1 LKEQLQAAYE
11 LQEELEARAGNA
23 GKGSDTAVLK
33 VKRVFFLGRF
43 LVSSFFVQLEFEIKQ
58 LKKDLEEARQN
69 GGAEAKSEI
78 AKLKEEL
85 AKEKARPKGG
95 ISKEDYDDLE
105 EENADLKSELQRT
118 KVMVFFVLVWFSY
131 KRKKS
136 KRALDSLAQEVVAL
150 KQGGGGGGGGGGGA
164 DAKELEELRS
174 VRKEQGRSNGSWLFS
189 FFDWAVAVAKIKQ
202 LEREV
207 EDLNKVSEET
217 MKEDDDCFFVFFLK
231 KKKIYLSSGSKR
243 KTARVQSAA

>member
-1 LKEQLQAAYE
+1 MKEQLQAAYE

-118 KVMVFFVLVWFSY
+118 KVMVFLFWFGFLTSE
-131 KRKKS
+131 KKKP

-150 KQGGGGGGGGGGGA
+150 KQGGGGGGGGGA

-174 VRKEQGRSNGSWLFS
+174 VRKEQGRSNVSCLFS
-189 FFDWAVAVAKIKQ
+189 FFDWTVAVAKIKQ

-207 EDLNKVSEET
+207 EDLNKV
-217 MKEDDDCFFVFFLK
+217 
-231 KKKIYLSSGSKR
+231 R
-243 KTARVQSAA
+243 R